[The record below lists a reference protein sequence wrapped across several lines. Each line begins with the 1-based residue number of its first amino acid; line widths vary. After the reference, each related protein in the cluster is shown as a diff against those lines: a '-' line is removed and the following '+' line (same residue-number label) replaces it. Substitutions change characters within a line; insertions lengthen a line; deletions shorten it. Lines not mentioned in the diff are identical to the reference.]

1 MGLEFSREAP
11 REYVDLEI
19 TRKDMPVAE
28 GREGFI
34 LPRGVQTKKEGLKQD
49 HPERQYLKI

>member
-11 REYVDLEI
+11 REYAGLEI

-28 GREGFI
+28 GGEGII
-34 LPRGVQTKKEGLKQD
+34 LPRGVQTEKEGLKQD